1 MMNGLSLS
9 NETSLQGGKEI
20 VKLYKYDRNEKLPAA
35 VDWRKKGLVTS
46 IKDQGECGSCYAFTA
61 AAALEGYYKKKKGK
75 LIDLSPQN
83 IIDCS
88 RKYGNKGCEG
98 GNMLSSF
105 EYAKDYGIAE
115 ESKYPYVETEQPC
128 KWQEKIGIVT
138 VKGYVLVPQ
147 SDELALKHAVAKLGP
162 GDELA
167 LKHAVAKHGPVAA
180 AVHSLL
186 PDFKNY
192 KSVSTI

>member
-1 MMNGLSLS
+1 MAIFESNELIVEETNRKYEKGLLSYTNALNHLADLTDEEFNMMNGLSLS
-9 NETSLQGGKEI
+9 NETYLQGGKEI

-88 RKYGNKGCEG
+88 RKYGNNGCEN
-98 GNMLSSF
+98 GNVPSVIFLYTCF
-105 EYAKDYGIAE
+105 CKHT
-115 ESKYPYVETEQPC
+115 SKFCEV
-128 KWQEKIGIVT
+128 
-138 VKGYVLVPQ
+138 
-147 SDELALKHAVAKLGP
+147 
-162 GDELA
+162 
-167 LKHAVAKHGPVAA
+167 
-180 AVHSLL
+180 
-186 PDFKNY
+186 
-192 KSVSTI
+192 